1 MKIKGQEKLQVNNR
15 LTLRD
20 LESGE
25 VFVLESGERR
35 GLPMLNTD
43 DDYIVI
49 LKTGELLEGYE
60 FYDMP
65 VKRVKCCLVI
75 DED

>member
-20 LESGE
+20 LECGE
-25 VFVLESGERR
+25 VFALESGEHR

-49 LKTGELLEGYE
+49 LETGELLDDYE